1 MMHDRE
7 KSDPLIVATKP
18 TNNDGQPLAEPVERR
33 GGAEGN
39 AHQPS
44 TPRTPSR
51 EGVTAGPARIR
62 TAKVDASPLN
72 TRGGSRM
79 REFRTYGSVRGA
91 RSNARPYRDPQLFQ
105 RRRRHRESS
114 SRFINSSGR
123 PRPKSKSHRPAFSSR
138 PAGWASR
145 IDIRTPP
152 WRSRSHPSWNMS
164 RHGNCSP

>member
-91 RSNARPYRDPQLFQ
+91 RSNARPYRDSLGTIDVTEPITIRSQT
-105 RRRRHRESS
+105 
-114 SRFINSSGR
+114 GR
-123 PRPKSKSHRPAFSSR
+123 ML
-138 PAGWASR
+138 
-145 IDIRTPP
+145 
-152 WRSRSHPSWNMS
+152 RSV
-164 RHGNCSP
+164 